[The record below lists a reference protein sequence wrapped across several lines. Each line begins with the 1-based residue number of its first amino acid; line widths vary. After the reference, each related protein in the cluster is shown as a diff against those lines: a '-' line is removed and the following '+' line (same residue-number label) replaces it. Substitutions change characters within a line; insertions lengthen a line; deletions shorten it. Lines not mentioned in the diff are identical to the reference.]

1 MFADDTRVLGNI
13 ASEEDVENLQSDLN
27 NIYKWAENNNM
38 LFNNNKFE
46 ILRYGKNSDIKHS
59 FIYLQMMKL

>member
-13 ASEEDVENLQSDLN
+13 ASEEDVEKMQDDLDK
-27 NIYKWAENNNM
+27 IYKWAETNNM

-46 ILRYGKNSDIKHS
+46 LLRYGTNTDI
-59 FIYLQMMKL
+59 Y